1 MQKIF
6 IFLIST
12 LLSLQA
18 HAEQQ
23 GQTYKIQSGTGF
35 FVNRQHIITNAHVVQ
50 GCKEVMVKGA
60 IPEHKAIVRAT
71 NSEKDLALLETNI
84 QPNQFAPLRFNI
96 DSLKTGDKVFVIGY
110 PGEAGTKGEV
120 KIAIANVLDIK
131 LESSDNSKSLY
142 ISDVVEHGNSGGP
155 VFDTG
160 GNVIGVVVA
169 KALFTSYRKDTKEKV
184 SEQGAG
190 VAITLNTL
198 KQFLLDNGVFSEW
211 SGSGVSF
218 ADNYVEER
226 AKDYIVNIQCRL
238 SGE

>member
-1 MQKIF
+1 
-6 IFLIST
+6 
-12 LLSLQA
+12 
-18 HAEQQ
+18 
-23 GQTYKIQSGTGF
+23 
-35 FVNRQHIITNAHVVQ
+35 
-50 GCKEVMVKGA
+50 
-60 IPEHKAIVRAT
+60 
-71 NSEKDLALLETNI
+71 
-84 QPNQFAPLRFNI
+84 
-96 DSLKTGDKVFVIGY
+96 
-110 PGEAGTKGEV
+110 
-120 KIAIANVLDIK
+120 
-131 LESSDNSKSLY
+131 LESSDKSKSLY